1 MREKNSFKV
10 GGQSIP
16 RVEYFSISVTS
27 YLTSWTRS
35 EPDGHPRI
43 SVAPKLSWRSGNF
56 TSYKADRIIYLMDWK
71 LSLIINL
78 MDWKLSLIIY
88 LMDWKLSLI
97 IFLMDWKLS
106 LIIYLMDRKLSLIMF
121 VVDWK
126 LSPIIYHNAWKK
138 GWTLRRKINYITKLS
153 RENPWDST

>member
-16 RVEYFSISVTS
+16 RVEYFWISVTS

-106 LIIYLMDRKLSLIMF
+106 
-121 VVDWK
+121 
-126 LSPIIYHNAWKK
+126 PIIYQNASKK
-138 GWTLRRKINYITKLS
+138 G
-153 RENPWDST
+153 